1 MNNRD
6 NNRDQADQRDC
17 DHHPSGEAQGRHDT
31 SLRGF
36 GGNGFSYDQD
46 DPRHERADRRAHQNE
61 APCASGEYYGSER
74 HGGSRDPKSM
84 SSVGWGGEGGGF
96 SGDPRQFGDERPGYG
111 RRHGGEHTGGGVL
124 SGVPG
129 HRGRGP
135 KGYLRSDERIADD
148 VHRRLTDDHD
158 VDASDITVLVQKGEV
173 TLTGHVATRQ
183 MKRRAEDIVA
193 ECGGVSDVH
202 NHLRVGTTQERERQ

>member
-1 MNNRD
+1 MNNRN
-6 NNRDQADQRDC
+6 NNRGDSDQRDWG
-17 DHHPSGEAQGRHDT
+17 HRSSGETQGGRDT

-36 GGNGFSYDQD
+36 GGNGFSYDYD
-46 DPRHERADRRAHQNE
+46 DPPHKRAGPRTGQNE
-61 APCASGEYYGSER
+61 APYAPGEFYGSER

-96 SGDPRQFGDERPGYG
+96 SGDPRHFGDDRPGYG
-111 RRHGGEHTGGGVL
+111 RRHAGEQAGGGVL
-124 SGVPG
+124 SGVPN

-148 VHRRLTDDHD
+148 VHHRLTDDHD

-173 TLTGHVATRQ
+173 TLTGHVATRR

-193 ECGGVSDVH
+193 DCGGVRDVH
-202 NHLRVGTTQERERQ
+202 NHLRIGTAEESGRQ

>member
-1 MNNRD
+1 MSKRD
-6 NNRDQADQRDC
+6 ESGQRDR
-17 DHHPSGEAQGRHDT
+17 DDRPSGETQGEHDT

-36 GGNGFSYDQD
+36 GGDGFSYDRD
-46 DPRHERADRRAHQNE
+46 DPRHRQADERARGGEPPN
-61 APCASGEYYGSER
+61 ASGEYYGSER

-96 SGDPRQFGDERPGYG
+96 RGDPRQFGDERPGYG
-111 RRHGGEHTGGGVL
+111 RRHGGEHSGGGVL

-129 HRGRGP
+129 QRGRGP

-148 VHRRLTDDHD
+148 VHHRLTDDHD
-158 VDASDITVLVQKGEV
+158 VDASEITVLVQKGEV
-173 TLTGHVATRQ
+173 TLTGHVPARA

-193 ECGGVSDVH
+193 DCSGVQEVH
-202 NHLRVGTTQERERQ
+202 NHLRLGTADKGGE